1 MTKVA
6 VGYSLYIFMM
16 PVVDAEQQSM
26 ALAGVVVV
34 GEVDAG
40 AEGKSEAC
48 YLIF

>member
-1 MTKVA
+1 MTKVV
-6 VGYSLYIFMM
+6 VGYFRSTFMM
-16 PVVDAEQQSM
+16 LVVDAEQQSM